1 MTDLVY
7 EEKEQAMKIRNW
19 IENALNKQI
28 ASFLVCVGSKGG
40 RKIYAITFADGV
52 EADYFIDFEKQTIE
66 EY

>member
-1 MTDLVY
+1 
-7 EEKEQAMKIRNW
+7 MKIRNW

-28 ASFLVCVGSKGG
+28 ASSPVCVGSKSG
-40 RKIYAITFADGV
+40 RKIYAVTFADGA